1 MKAAKLIK
9 MLQDC
14 DLIQPLFIPNGK
26 LLMNSSSSFDISV
39 ITKADVDII
48 FSKLS
53 KMLRDKRNRS
63 SSVHGRSHQ
72 DDKGQR
78 YGRLDF
84 KGFLKAIG
92 LLSEKI
98 YPDDSIDE
106 ACLKLVENY
115 LLKLIKADRDEKSQI
130 NNLME
135 LLKDN
140 EIIEALSIIN
150 EAIQYYYQ
158 EYADIKG
165 NMNFAAFI
173 EFCKDFSI
181 FPDLI
186 SKSRLLSYFRTL
198 SSIFTQTKQLSE
210 ELKNRKANSEYIDQ
224 YLFVEALALVS
235 LEVGVTARTPLEK
248 ICVLMERMNQSPGM
262 TKAVKS
268 KSKRRIPDLLD
279 GLRQRYSY
287 YFNKQLNIKQ
297 KHSFIDLIK

>member
-1 MKAAKLIK
+1 MKAAKLVK

-14 DLIQPLFIPNGK
+14 DLIHPCFITNTK
-26 LLMNSSSSFDISV
+26 FTMDNSSSTEIVAISKV
-39 ITKADVDII
+39 DVDII

-53 KMLRDKRNRS
+53 KVATNNRARS
-63 SSVHGRSHQ
+63 ASVHSRSQTDREKH
-72 DDKGQR
+72 K

-84 KGFLKAIG
+84 KGFIRAIG
-92 LLSEKI
+92 FLSKKI
-98 YPDDSIDE
+98 FPDISTEE
-106 ACLKLVENY
+106 ACTMLVENY
-115 LLKLIKADRDEKSQI
+115 LLKLIKTDREEKSNV

-150 EAIQYYYQ
+150 ESIQYYYL
-158 EYADIKG
+158 EYADIHG
-165 NMNFAAFI
+165 SMNFAAFI

-198 SSIFTQTKQLSE
+198 SSIYHQTKVISDE
-210 ELKNRKANSEYIDQ
+210 SNAIDSNTEIIDQ
-224 YLFVEALALVS
+224 YLLVEALALIS
-235 LEVGVTARTPLEK
+235 LEVGVIAKTPLEK

-262 TKAVKS
+262 SKALKKKS
-268 KSKRRIPDLLD
+268 KSRIPDLLE

-287 YFNKQLNIKQ
+287 YFNQHLSMKRR
-297 KHSFIDLIK
+297 HTFIDLIK